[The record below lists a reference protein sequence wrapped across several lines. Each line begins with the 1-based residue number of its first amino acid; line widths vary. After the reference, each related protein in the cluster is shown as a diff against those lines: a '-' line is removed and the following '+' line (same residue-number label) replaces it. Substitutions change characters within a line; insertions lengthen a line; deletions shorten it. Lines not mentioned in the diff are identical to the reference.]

1 MQHFI
6 FLLPDNLAEYLFADI
21 RLESGFDLL
30 RVRRTLWGRVLLG
43 ARSPF
48 SKVIKKLGLYESIL
62 NWNICYKLGKY
73 KTFDLNKEYVF
84 VFVAGAALS
93 IPPDFFKKRNVNVK
107 NVLLLMDSFHAS
119 SPTAVGLRSVA
130 KDKIWDA
137 VYTFDEFDA
146 KEFGWKNINKCY
158 FSISRLPDKSSVEN
172 KNIKSEAFFV
182 GGLKGEREKMILS
195 LFEEGE
201 KRGLKFDFVLSCMNK
216 KQFKNRIYKDKITY
230 IKKWIPYSKVLE
242 RTMHTN
248 CIVEILQKNQQAQ
261 SIRYFEALYFNKK
274 LLTNN
279 PHIMELPY
287 YNPMFMK
294 YFSEVSEVDFDWLK
308 KMENVDYGYKN
319 DFSAQRLA
327 LRLKSDFFNTVG
339 GGYRSRI
346 VSFFLFV
353 PLHKKKGGRVCL

>member
-1 MQHFI
+1 MQQFI
-6 FLLPDNLAEYLFADI
+6 FLLPDSLAEYLFADI
-21 RLESGFDLL
+21 QLESGFDLL
-30 RVRRTLWGRVLLG
+30 RVRHSLFGKVFLG

-48 SKVIKKLGLYESIL
+48 SKAIKKFGLYESVL
-62 NWNICYKLGKY
+62 NWECCYKLGKY
-73 KTFDLNKEYVF
+73 KKLAPNKEYVF
-84 VFVAGAALS
+84 VFVAGAALT
-93 IPPDFFKKRNVNVK
+93 IPPDFFKKRNSNVK

-119 SPTAVGLRSVA
+119 SPTAVGLRPVA

-158 FSISRLPDKSSVEN
+158 FSTARLPDKSLGED
-172 KNIKSEAFFV
+172 KNIISDAFFV
-182 GGLKGEREKMILS
+182 GGLKGDREKMILG

-216 KQFKNRIYKDKITY
+216 NQFKNRIYKDKITY
-230 IKKWIPYSKVLE
+230 IKKWIPYSKVLK

-287 YNPMFMK
+287 YNPEYMK
-294 YFSEVSEVDFDWLK
+294 YFSDVSDVDFDWLK
-308 KMENVDYGYKN
+308 KKESVDYDYKN
-319 DFSAQRLA
+319 DFSAIKLA
-327 LRLKSDFFNTVG
+327 KQLKSDFDNYTRGGVREALSFN
-339 GGYRSRI
+339 
-346 VSFFLFV
+346 LFRC
-353 PLHKKKGGRVCL
+353 KNSKIGGRICL